1 MKHIKYTIVIL
12 LCMVVFSCTT
22 TQTISIKGEPGSE
35 IYSPDMSRLGVIN
48 ETGSVDITLPS
59 EGYYAYLLSQDK
71 DSKQLIPFALDYK
84 NHIHIGDYIMKNA
97 GISMAVIGTT
107 GIIGSLIAGLV
118 IGEEDTT
125 IAGVMGLCSLAATG
139 IGAGIGVPGEQR
151 TKQTQQLHH
160 FKYKSQHRTNQDIEF
175 VPIKDNGVKKQTTE
189 NGITNSAE
197 IDKNVTNTSEKTSI
211 SKHKI
216 KKTFS
221 IYGMHKGTGTLYSGN
236 DIIEKYENIVIKIE
250 KISNEKVFV
259 SVFENGEQY
268 FNAESIYTLENNK
281 DTYILNMED
290 IPSSTITIDKNGNM
304 EYIHPKVN
312 IEDEI
317 YTLKISVNK

>member
-1 MKHIKYTIVIL
+1 
-12 LCMVVFSCTT
+12 MVVFSCTT

-59 EGYYAYLLSQDK
+59 EGYYAYLLSQNK

-84 NHIHIGDYIMKNA
+84 NKNYY
-97 GISMAVIGTT
+97 GTYFAKNL
-107 GIIGSLIAGLV
+107 G
-118 IGEEDTT
+118 
-125 IAGVMGLCSLAATG
+125 MGLAATG
-139 IGAGIGVPGEQR
+139 STLLLTSTIILLAGGEDVATPLLLAGAGFDAVGIPIGMPADFR
-151 TKQTQQLHH
+151 TKQTQYEHK

-175 VPIKDNGVKKQTTE
+175 VPIIDNGVKKQTTE

-197 IDKNVTNTSEKTSI
+197 IDKNVTDTSEKTSI

-236 DIIEKYENIVIKIE
+236 DIIENYENIVIKIE
-250 KISNEKVFV
+250 KISNKKVFV

-268 FNAESIYTLENNK
+268 FNAKSIYTLENNK

-290 IPSSTITIDKNGNM
+290 IPSATITIDKNGNM

>member
-22 TQTISIKGEPGSE
+22 TQTISIKGEPGSK

-84 NHIHIGDYIMKNA
+84 NKNYY
-97 GISMAVIGTT
+97 GTYFARNL
-107 GIIGSLIAGLV
+107 G
-118 IGEEDTT
+118 
-125 IAGVMGLCSLAATG
+125 MGLTVTGSTLLLMSTIILLAGGEDVAPPFLLA
-139 IGAGIGVPGEQR
+139 GAGFDALGIPLGMPADFR
-151 TKQTQQLHH
+151 TKQTQYEHK

-197 IDKNVTNTSEKTSI
+197 IDKIVTNTSEKTSI
-211 SKHKI
+211 SKHRI

-236 DIIEKYENIVIKIE
+236 DIIENYENIVIKIE

-290 IPSSTITIDKNGNM
+290 IPSATITIDKNGNM

>member
-1 MKHIKYTIVIL
+1 
-12 LCMVVFSCTT
+12 MVVFSCTT

-35 IYSPDMSRLGVIN
+35 IYSPGMSRLGVIN

-84 NHIHIGDYIMKNA
+84 NKNYY
-97 GISMAVIGTT
+97 GTYFARNL
-107 GIIGSLIAGLV
+107 G
-118 IGEEDTT
+118 
-125 IAGVMGLCSLAATG
+125 MGLAATG
-139 IGAGIGVPGEQR
+139 SALLLTSTIILLAGGEDVARPLLLAGAAFDALGIPIGMPADFR
-151 TKQTQQLHH
+151 TKQTQYEHK

-175 VPIKDNGVKKQTTE
+175 VPIKDKGVKKQTTE

-211 SKHKI
+211 SKHRI

-236 DIIEKYENIVIKIE
+236 DIIENYENIVIKIE

-268 FNAESIYTLENNK
+268 FNAESIYTLENKK

-290 IPSSTITIDKNGNM
+290 IPSATITIDKNGNM